1 MTELNDV
8 LEPAGEPPVAW
19 PEDPAATGDEPV
31 DAALLRLRGIS
42 LVPVT
47 GHSEVYAELHDSLL
61 TALNAEPD
69 SPAHP
74 MASGQDIPES
84 GGA

>member
-8 LEPAGEPPVAW
+8 PEPAGEPAVAW
-19 PEDPAATGDEPV
+19 PEAPAATGDEPV
-31 DAALLRLRGIS
+31 DAALLRLRDVSIA
-42 LVPVT
+42 PVT

-61 TALNAEPD
+61 TALNAEPG
-69 SPAHP
+69 SPAHA
-74 MASGQDIPES
+74 MAPGQPVPEA